1 MPQRLSLLLIDDSE
15 DDAALVLRELGKDG
29 YQVQSERVDSEQGLR
44 QALRQG
50 AWDLVITDHNMPGF
64 GSAQAIAIVR
74 EHEPDI
80 PIIIVSGCIG
90 EDVAVAAMKNGANDY
105 LMKDKLGRLNAAV
118 QRELRESKN
127 RRQHRRAQQTIW
139 ELAHHDPLTGLYNR
153 HEFERRV
160 KELLQRASASNSHAL
175 LYIDLDQ
182 FKVINDTCGHH
193 AGDAVLRQ
201 LAVILKNPVRET
213 DTLARLGGD
222 EFGLLLPDCA
232 IDKAMHVAERIVN
245 LINGFRFSWEGR
257 RFQVGAS
264 IGLVML
270 EERQQSASEVLRQA
284 DLACYTAKDQGRN
297 RVQLYQHDD
306 LEILRRHREMDWLA
320 RINQAIEEGRLVLYH
335 QQIHALSSGV
345 PGHCEI
351 LLRMI
356 DENGEVISPGSFIPA
371 AERYGLMPTLDR
383 WVLRQTLQQLSNT
396 NAFDALTSER
406 VFINLSAGTASD
418 ASFLDYLKEQLGQYG
433 IPAHLLGFELTETA
447 VIRNLENIL
456 AFIESV
462 RKMGCAV
469 ALDDF
474 GSGMSSFAYLK
485 TIPADYLKIDGTFVR
500 DMTNNEM
507 DAAIVGAIH
516 GIAKVAGLKT
526 IAEFVENET
535 IRLELIRLNVDFA
548 QGFGISM
555 PLPLPGRE

>member
-1 MPQRLSLLLIDDSE
+1 MSLSLRLLVIDDSE
-15 DDAALVLRELGKDG
+15 DDAELLIRELRKDG
-29 YQVQSERVDSEQGLR
+29 YLVESERVDDE
-44 QALRQG
+44 QALRQAIVRG
-50 AWDLVITDHNMPGF
+50 SWDLVITDHNMPGF

-74 EHEPDI
+74 ENDPDI

-118 QRELRESKN
+118 ERELRESKN

-153 HEFERRV
+153 HEFEQRV
-160 KELLQRASASNSHAL
+160 SRTLQQASSSNSHAL

-201 LAVILKNPVRET
+201 LAVILKNPIRET

-222 EFGLLLPDCA
+222 EFGLLLTDCA

-245 LINGFRFSWEGR
+245 LVNGFRFTWDGR
-257 RFQVGAS
+257 RFQIGAS

-270 EERQQSASEVLRQA
+270 EDPRQSASDVLRQA

-297 RVQLYQHDD
+297 RVQLYHHDD
-306 LEILRRHREMDWLA
+306 LDILRRHKDMDWLA
-320 RINQAIEEGRLVLYH
+320 RINNAMEDNRLVLYH
-335 QQIHALSSGV
+335 QQIHALCSGV

-351 LLRMI
+351 LLRML
-356 DENGEVISPGSFIPA
+356 DVTGAVITPGAFIPA

-383 WVLRQTLQQLSNT
+383 WVVRQTLQQLSNMK
-396 NAFDALTSER
+396 ALGALTSER

-418 ASFLDYLKEQLGQYG
+418 ASFLDYLKELLKEYD
-433 IPAHLLGFELTETA
+433 IPTHLIGFELTETA
-447 VIRNLENIL
+447 VINNLANTL
-456 AFIESV
+456 SFIESV
-462 RKMGCAV
+462 REMGCAL

-474 GSGMSSFAYLK
+474 GSGMSSFSYLK
-485 TIPADYLKIDGTFVR
+485 SIPADYLKIDGTFVR
-500 DMTNNEM
+500 DMIENEM
-507 DAAIVGAIH
+507 DAAIVEAIH
-516 GIAKVAGLKT
+516 RIAQVAGLKT
-526 IAEFVENET
+526 IAEFVENEA
-535 IRLELIRLNVDFA
+535 IMRQLKRLNVDFA
-548 QGFGISM
+548 QGYGIS
-555 PLPLPGRE
+555 LPIPMPGRR